1 MIARRRF
8 LKLMGVGSA
17 AAPMAAKA
25 AAEQEALKLTQ
36 FGKGNAALLSS
47 MAEAGP
53 GGVSWTTPQKQYDN
67 AAAYVKLFGMPA
79 HVEKSV
85 RERASYVQWLDHDIA
100 SKRSWSL
107 AYKVLVQRE
116 RNFASYM
123 QSYAEIGWYERA
135 QGAFEKIAGFR
146 WPW

>member
-1 MIARRRF
+1 MIGRRRF
-8 LKLMGVGSA
+8 LKLMGVTSA
-17 AAPMAAKA
+17 AAPVAARA
-25 AAEQEALKLTQ
+25 AIEQEALSLTA
-36 FGKGNAALLSS
+36 FGKAGAPLASS
-47 MAEAGP
+47 MSDNMPAG
-53 GGVSWTTPQKQYDN
+53 SWVGPQPQYDR
-67 AAAYVKLFGMPA
+67 AADYVKLFGMPK

-85 RERASYVQWLDHDIA
+85 RERSNYVQWLDHDIA

-116 RNFASYM
+116 RNYASYM
-123 QSYAEIGWYERA
+123 DSYKDIGWYDRA